1 MSESPI
7 STVSEENPRKLPKTF
22 EPSSFEERWYRL
34 WEAEGRFQPHG
45 PPGSPRFAMV
55 IPPPNVTGKL
65 HIGHAYGRTIEDIL
79 ARWMRMRGYRV
90 VWVPGTDHAG
100 IATQMV
106 MERQLAKQGIDRRE
120 LGREK
125 FIERVWA
132 WKREAKDTIQSQ
144 LRKLGCSL
152 DWSRERFTLDPDL
165 SRAVRRA
172 FVQLHR
178 EGLIYRGRYVVNW
191 CPRCG
196 TAVSD
201 LEVIHREEKGT
212 LYRIRYDVPGVPS
225 GAVVATTRPETML
238 GDTALAIHPQDPRT
252 AKLRGKKAV
261 LPIVGRELPVIED
274 AILVDREFGTG
285 IVKVTPAHDVN
296 DFAAGQRHGLPSI
309 VVIGPDGKMTSEAG
323 EFAGLDR
330 FEARK
335 AVLAR
340 LTAENRLA
348 GSEPHTMTL
357 GTCQRCETVIEPYL
371 STQWFVKVGPLAAP
385 AIQAVEAGDVR
396 FAPAAWTKTYFE
408 WMRNIRDWCIS
419 RQLWWGHR
427 IPAFTCANGHL
438 TVSETDPKACG
449 VCGSEEFEQD
459 PDVLDTWFSSQLWP
473 FSVFG
478 WPEETEDYREFYPT
492 DTLVTGYD
500 ILFFWVARMIMAGI
514 HFTGR
519 APFSVVHLHGLVRVG
534 GEKMSKTRG
543 NVIDPLE
550 AIAEFGADAVRFTLA
565 AAAAS
570 GPTVSVERGRMAGS
584 RNFATKLW
592 NAARFTLSQ
601 VEEKGA
607 PRSLEGRA
615 KSLPDRWILSRLNA
629 TALAVNRHLAGFRF
643 DEAAQ
648 AIYAFLWHELC
659 DGYLEMVKPLL
670 SAHRT
675 AASAASAEVSPEGD
689 LPEGV
694 EAARETARGVLA
706 RCLADSLAL
715 LHPFMPFITEEIW
728 EKMTGQPGTLIV
740 AAYPQGDDAQRDDPA
755 EKVVEALRA
764 LVTRVRNLRT
774 ERGFSPTEPVRLA
787 IDPGSPDRD
796 LAGEIATLA
805 PLLRHMARL
814 SDLTFAP
821 PGPEMGRDVLEGLSI
836 GLSAAR
842 SDAGEGGEKVAR
854 TLVALD
860 EEIAE
865 LSAKLQNTSFLDKA
879 PAPVV
884 DKTRRRLIE
893 LEERRSALSTAG
905 V

>member
-1 MSESPI
+1 MSENRIPA
-7 STVSEENPRKLPKTF
+7 VSEENPRKLPKTF

-34 WEAEGRFQPHG
+34 WEKEGRFQPSG
-45 PPGSPRFAMV
+45 PAGSPRYVMV

-90 VWVPGTDHAG
+90 LWVPGTDHAG

-106 MERQLAKQGIDRRE
+106 MERNLAKQGIDRRD

-172 FVQLHR
+172 FVQLYR

-201 LEVIHREEKGT
+201 LEVLHKEEEGT

-252 AKLRGKKAV
+252 AKLRGRTAV

-274 AILVDREFGTG
+274 PILVDREFGTG
-285 IVKVTPAHDVN
+285 IVKVTPAHDAN
-296 DFAAGQRHGLPSI
+296 DFASGQRHGLPAV
-309 VVIGPDGKMTSEAG
+309 VVIGPDGKMTAEAG

-335 AVLAR
+335 QVLAR
-340 LTAENRLA
+340 LTAENRLV
-348 GSEPHTMTL
+348 GSEPHKMTL
-357 GTCQRCETVIEPYL
+357 GICQRCETVIEPYL
-371 STQWFVKVGPLAAP
+371 STQWFVKVEPLAAP
-385 AIQAVEAGDVR
+385 AIEAVENGAVR
-396 FAPAAWTKTYFE
+396 FAPPNWTKTYFE
-408 WMRNIRDWCIS
+408 WMKNIRDWCIS

-438 TVSETDPKACG
+438 TVSETDPKACE
-449 VCGSEEFEQD
+449 VCGSEAFEQD

-478 WPEETEDYREFYPT
+478 WPEETEDFKEFYPT

-500 ILFFWVARMIMAGI
+500 ILFFWVARMIMAGL

-565 AAAAS
+565 SAAAS
-570 GPTVSVERGRMAGS
+570 GPTVSVERSRMAGS

-592 NAARFTLSQ
+592 NAARFTLGQ
-601 VEEKGA
+601 IEGKVI
-607 PRSLEGRA
+607 PDSLEGRQM
-615 KSLPDRWILSRLNA
+615 SLPDRWILSRLSA
-629 TALAVNRHLAGFRF
+629 TARKVNRDLAGFRF

-648 AIYAFLWHELC
+648 SIYAFVWHELC

-670 SAHRT
+670 SSSAKASEDKGSR
-675 AASAASAEVSPEGD
+675 AAGEET
-689 LPEGV
+689 
-694 EAARETARGVLA
+694 ARETSRAILA
-706 RCLADSLAL
+706 RCLSDSLAL
-715 LHPFMPFITEEIW
+715 LHPFMPFVTEEIW
-728 EKMTGQPGTLIV
+728 EKMTARPGTLI
-740 AAYPQGDDAQRDDPA
+740 AAPYPQEGDAARDDDAER
-755 EKVVEALRA
+755 VVEALRA
-764 LVTRVRNLRT
+764 LVTRVRNFRT
-774 ERGFSPTEPVRLA
+774 ERGFSPTEPVQLA
-787 IDPGSPDRD
+787 VDPDSPERS
-796 LAGEIATLA
+796 LVSEIAPLA
-805 PLLRHMARL
+805 PLLRHLARL
-814 SDLTFAP
+814 SDLTFGAP
-821 PGPEMGRDVLEGLSI
+821 APEMARDVTAGLSI
-836 GLSAAR
+836 GLSVPRSAAGA
-842 SDAGEGGEKVAR
+842 DGERVGRNLA
-854 TLVALD
+854 ALD
-860 EEIAE
+860 GEIAD
-865 LSAKLQNTSFLDKA
+865 LSSKLQNTAFLDKA
-879 PAPVV
+879 PPAVV
-884 DKTRRRLIE
+884 EKTRKRLVE
-893 LEERRSALSTAG
+893 LEERRSALSAG
-905 V
+905 GA

>member
-1 MSESPI
+1 MSENRIPAI
-7 STVSEENPRKLPKTF
+7 SEENPRKLPKTF
-22 EPSSFEERWYRL
+22 EPSSFEERWYRV
-34 WEAEGRFQPHG
+34 WEEEGRFRPSG
-45 PPGSPRFAMV
+45 PAGSPRYVMV

-79 ARWMRMRGYRV
+79 ARWMRMRGSRV
-90 VWVPGTDHAG
+90 LWVPGTDHAG

-106 MERQLAKQGIDRRE
+106 MERSLAKQGIDKRD

-172 FVQLHR
+172 FVQLYH

-201 LEVIHREEKGT
+201 LEVVHKDEEGT
-212 LYRIRYDVPGVPS
+212 LYRIRYDVPGVPA

-238 GDTALAIHPQDPRT
+238 GDTAVAIHPEDPRT
-252 AKLRGKKAV
+252 AKLRGKTAV

-274 AILVDREFGTG
+274 PILVDREFGTG
-285 IVKVTPAHDVN
+285 IVKVTPAHDAN
-296 DFAAGQRHGLPSI
+296 DFASGQRHGLPAVI
-309 VVIGPDGKMTSEAG
+309 VIGPDGRMTAEAG

-335 AVLAR
+335 QVLAR
-340 LTAENRLA
+340 LTAENRLV
-348 GSEPHTMTL
+348 GSDPYKMTV

-371 STQWFVKVGPLAAP
+371 STQWFVKVEPLAAP
-385 AIQAVEAGDVR
+385 AITAVEDGVVR
-396 FAPAAWTKTYFE
+396 FAPSNWTKTYFE

-427 IPAFTCANGHL
+427 IPAFTCANGHV
-438 TVSETDPKACG
+438 TVSETDPKSCE
-449 VCGSEEFEQD
+449 VCGSEAFEQD

-478 WPEETEDYREFYPT
+478 WPEETEDFREFYPT

-500 ILFFWVARMIMAGI
+500 ILFFWVARMIRAGI

-565 AAAAS
+565 SAAAS
-570 GPTVSVERGRMAGS
+570 GPTVSVERSRIAGS

-592 NAARFTLSQ
+592 NAARFTLGQ
-601 VEEKGA
+601 IEDKGA
-607 PRSLEGRA
+607 PDSLEGRE
-615 KSLPDRWILSRLNA
+615 KSLPDRWILSRL
-629 TALAVNRHLAGFRF
+629 TAAAREVNRNLAGFRF

-648 AIYAFLWHELC
+648 AVYGFLWHELC

-670 SAHRT
+670 SARDGQD
-675 AASAASAEVSPEGD
+675 AGK
-689 LPEGV
+689 
-694 EAARETARGVLA
+694 ETARAVLA
-706 RCLADSLAL
+706 RCLSDSLAL
-715 LHPFMPFITEEIW
+715 LHPFMPFVTEEIW
-728 EKMTGQPGTLIV
+728 EKMTGRPGSLIA
-740 AAYPQGDDAQRDDPA
+740 AAYPQGDDAFRDEAA
-755 EKVVEALRA
+755 ERVVEALRA
-764 LVTRVRNLRT
+764 LVTRVRNFRT
-774 ERGFSPTEPVRLA
+774 ERGFPPTEPVRLA
-787 IDPGSPDRD
+787 VDPDSPERS
-796 LAGEIATLA
+796 LAAEIATLA
-805 PLLRHMARL
+805 PLLRHLARL
-814 SDLTFAP
+814 ADLTFGAP
-821 PGPEMGRDVLEGLSI
+821 APEMTRDVTTGLSI
-836 GLSAAR
+836 GLSVAQGG
-842 SDAGEGGEKVAR
+842 AGADSGKLAR
-854 TLVALD
+854 TLAALD
-860 EEIAE
+860 GEIAE
-865 LSAKLQNTSFLDKA
+865 LSAKLQNAAFLDKA
-879 PAPVV
+879 PPAVV
-884 DKTRRRLIE
+884 EKTRKRLVE
-893 LEERRSALSTAG
+893 LEGRRSALSTGGA
-905 V
+905 

>member
-1 MSESPI
+1 MSENPI
-7 STVSEENPRKLPKTF
+7 PAISEENARKLPKTF
-22 EPSSFEERWYRL
+22 EPSSFEERWYRV
-34 WEAEGRFQPHG
+34 WEEEGRFRPSG
-45 PPGSPRFAMV
+45 PAGSPRYVMV

-79 ARWMRMRGYRV
+79 ARWMRMRGRRV
-90 VWVPGTDHAG
+90 LWVPGTDHAG

-106 MERQLAKQGIDRRE
+106 MERNLAKQGIDKRD

-172 FVQLHR
+172 FVQLYK

-201 LEVIHREEKGT
+201 LEVVHKDEEGT
-212 LYRIRYDVPGVPS
+212 LYRIRYDVPGVPA

-238 GDTALAIHPQDPRT
+238 GDTAVAIHPEDPRT
-252 AKLRGKKAV
+252 AKLRGKTAV

-274 AILVDREFGTG
+274 GILVDREFGTG
-285 IVKVTPAHDVN
+285 IVKVTPAHDAH
-296 DFAAGQRHGLPSI
+296 DFASGQRHGLPAI
-309 VVIGPDGKMTSEAG
+309 VVIGPDGRMTAEAG

-335 AVLAR
+335 QVLAR
-340 LTAENRLA
+340 LTAENRLV
-348 GSEPHTMTL
+348 GSDPYKMPL
-357 GTCQRCETVIEPYL
+357 GSCQRCETVIEPYL
-371 STQWFVKVGPLAAP
+371 STQWFVKIEPLAAP
-385 AIQAVEAGDVR
+385 AIAAVEDGVVR
-396 FAPAAWTKTYFE
+396 FAPANWTKTYFD

-427 IPAFTCANGHL
+427 IPAFTCGNGHL
-438 TVSETDPKACG
+438 AVSETDPKACE
-449 VCGSEEFEQD
+449 VCGSDSFEQD

-478 WPEETEDYREFYPT
+478 WPEETEDFREFYPT
-492 DTLVTGYD
+492 NTLVTGYD

-565 AAAAS
+565 SAAAS
-570 GPTVSVERGRMAGS
+570 GPTVSVERSRIAGS

-592 NAARFTLSQ
+592 NAARFTLGQIEDKS
-601 VEEKGA
+601 VPG
-607 PRSLEGRA
+607 SLEGRE
-615 KSLPDRWILSRLNA
+615 KSLPDRWILSRL
-629 TALAVNRHLAGFRF
+629 TAAAREVNRNLAGFRF

-648 AIYAFLWHELC
+648 AVYGFLWHELC

-670 SAHRT
+670 SARD
-675 AASAASAEVSPEGD
+675 GQ
-689 LPEGV
+689 
-694 EAARETARGVLA
+694 EAGKETARAVLA
-706 RCLADSLAL
+706 RCLSDSLAL
-715 LHPFMPFITEEIW
+715 LHPFMPFVTEEIW
-728 EKMTGQPGTLIV
+728 EKMTGRSGSLIV
-740 AAYPQGDDAQRDDPA
+740 AAYPQGDDAFRDEAA
-755 EKVVEALRA
+755 ERIVEAARA
-764 LVTRVRNLRT
+764 LITRVRNFRT

-787 IDPGSPDRD
+787 VDPDSPERS

-805 PLLRHMARL
+805 PLLRHLARL
-814 SDLTFAP
+814 ADLTFGAP
-821 PGPEMGRDVLEGLSI
+821 APEMIRDVTAGLSI
-836 GLSAAR
+836 GLSVAQGG
-842 SDAGEGGEKVAR
+842 AGADSRKLAR
-854 TLVALD
+854 TLAALD
-860 EEIAE
+860 GEIAE
-865 LSAKLQNTSFLDKA
+865 LSAKLQNTAFLDKA
-879 PAPVV
+879 PPAVV
-884 DKTRRRLIE
+884 EKTRRRLVE
-893 LEERRSALSTAG
+893 LEGRRSALSTGGA
-905 V
+905 